1 MYGLIWRSLPGP
13 LAVRIGLAVVLAAAV
28 GALFW
33 CAVFPLLDEL
43 LPVDEV
49 TVDH

>member
-1 MYGLIWRSLPGP
+1 MYGFIWRNLPGP
-13 LAVRIGLAVVLAAAV
+13 LAIRIGLAVVLAAAA
-28 GALFW
+28 GALLW
-33 CAVFPLLDEL
+33 YGVFPLLDEW